1 MPQPNASAVSRV
13 TAPGAAAVLA
23 TLADFVNPG
32 TYRVDV
38 YASFTGAAPAAA
50 DAANINLRLGGA
62 VLWAVPVDP
71 IQNQQQLFTYIIQAN
86 VPSTIDLVTI
96 GAGTA
101 AVVYQT
107 QIVVTE
113 TA

>member
-1 MPQPNASAVSRV
+1 MAQPIVSAVSKV
-13 TAPGAAAVLA
+13 TAPGAAGQLASAAAVPQGM
-23 TLADFVNPG
+23 T
-32 TYRVDV
+32 RVDI

-50 DAANINLRLGGA
+50 DAANINLRLGGN

-71 IQNQQQLFTYIIQAN
+71 IQNTPQLFSYTIQVSAAAT
-86 VPSTIDLVTI
+86 VDLVAI

-107 QIVVTE
+107 QLVCTPV
-113 TA
+113 